1 MRWILLIA
9 CSCILSNLMG
19 QYYFNDIIATQTGN
33 QQYQLLRK
41 NNIHKITATSY
52 EGDNSI
58 TEGFSLEQNLS
69 LDGRKMTLQS
79 TLSGGQPSFTD
90 RFYDK
95 GRLQKTLT
103 HDGRIENRTDY
114 TYTDKGL
121 LQKIILTT
129 RDTVQKTGL
138 TEWHEWTYNEAAQ
151 PLSMLRIKNTT
162 DTTFIDCKL
171 DEKGLVIEEHWQ
183 KNNRTVETWYYY
195 YNEKKQLT
203 DIVRYNARL
212 KKLVPDFIYEYDAN
226 GSISQMTQLSFSSG
240 GYLTWQYTYTDK
252 GLKKN
257 EIGFDKNKQL
267 AGRIEYT
274 YE

>member
-9 CSCILSNLMG
+9 CSCILSNVMG

-41 NNIHKITATSY
+41 NNIHKIAATSY

-58 TEGFSLEQNLS
+58 TEGFYLEQNLS

-79 TLSGGQPSFTD
+79 TLSGGQPTLTD

-103 HDGRIENRTDY
+103 HDGRIENRTDFMY
-114 TYTDKGL
+114 ADKGL
-121 LQKIILTT
+121 LQKIVLTT

-138 TEWHEWTYNEAAQ
+138 TEWHEWTYNESAQ

-162 DTTFIDCKL
+162 DTTVIDCKV

-226 GSISQMTQLSFSSG
+226 GRISQMTQISFGSG